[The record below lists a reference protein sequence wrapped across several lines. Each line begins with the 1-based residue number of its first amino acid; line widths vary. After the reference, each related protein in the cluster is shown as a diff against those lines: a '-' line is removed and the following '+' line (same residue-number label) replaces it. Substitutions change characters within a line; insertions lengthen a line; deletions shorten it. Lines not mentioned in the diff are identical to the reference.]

1 MLGNLLVDDFGPDAF
16 DINTHL
22 ATACDGI
29 QGQAVRVGNVEAQG
43 HSTHVSGECRFAMK
57 TIGKAQMLWLL
68 SQVAPQKHP
77 EQPAR
82 HHKVRTVFLKD
93 ITLRPLTL
101 IGRQRLPQAP
111 HLRLRQV

>member
-1 MLGNLLVDDFGPDAF
+1 MFSNLLLGDFGPDAF

-22 ATACDGI
+22 ATARDRI

-43 HSTHVSGECRFAMK
+43 PSAGVSGKRRFAMRAVD
-57 TIGKAQMLWLL
+57 KAQMRRVL

-82 HHKVRTVFLKD
+82 HHKVRTVFRKD
-93 ITLRPLTL
+93 IALCPLAL
-101 IGRQRLPQAP
+101 IGRQYVPQAL
-111 HLRLRQV
+111 HLRLRHV